1 MFTYN
6 SERNQLQFS
15 SNFNVE
21 NIYLEY
27 ITDGSNC
34 DGDTE
39 VDSRIFDY
47 LVLFTHSESIRNRRD
62 FPIAEK
68 QRMSEELFYEHNRVR
83 KLINPMT
90 KEDLVNALRK
100 GYRLT
105 PHI

>member
-1 MFTYN
+1 M
-6 SERNQLQFS
+6 
-15 SNFNVE
+15 
-21 NIYLEY
+21 
-27 ITDGSNC
+27 
-34 DGDTE
+34 
-39 VDSRIFDY
+39 FDY
-47 LVLFTHSESIRNRRD
+47 LMLFTHYERIRNRTD
-62 FPIAEK
+62 VPISEK